1 MNRAVTIAM
10 HCVPC
15 ISCLTHPQL
24 LYFDGNESFKD
35 TAASHRSADGP
46 QGDEEDL
53 RILRILRRPTDGP
66 GGLPNSDAAVN
77 FFTLS

>member
-1 MNRAVTIAM
+1 M
-10 HCVPC
+10 HCVPFN
-15 ISCLTHPQL
+15 SCRAHAKL
-24 LYFDGNESFKD
+24 LYLDGDENFKD

-46 QGDEEDL
+46 QGDEDL

>member
-1 MNRAVTIAM
+1 MSHGSA
-10 HCVPC
+10 
-15 ISCLTHPQL
+15 
-24 LYFDGNESFKD
+24 DGPLGDEDFED
-35 TAASHRSADGP
+35 TAASHGSADGP
-46 QGDEEDL
+46 QGDEDL

>member
-1 MNRAVTIAM
+1 MKCSCNAM
-10 HCVPC
+10 HCVSC
-15 ISCLTHPQL
+15 ISCLTHPKL
-24 LYFDGNESFKD
+24 LYFGGDEDFKD
-35 TAASHRSADGP
+35 TADGP
-46 QGDEEDL
+46 LGDEDL

>member
-1 MNRAVTIAM
+1 ML
-10 HCVPC
+10 CVPC
-15 ISCLTHPQL
+15 ISCHTHTKFL
-24 LYFDGNESFKD
+24 SFDGDEDFKD
-35 TAASHRSADGP
+35 NAASHRSADGP
-46 QGDEEDL
+46 QGDEDL

>member
-1 MNRAVTIAM
+1 M

-15 ISCLTHPQL
+15 ISGHTHTKL
-24 LYFDGNESFKD
+24 LYFDGDEDFKD
-35 TAASHRSADGP
+35 TAASQRSADGP
-46 QGDEEDL
+46 LGDEDL
-53 RILRILRRPTDGP
+53 RILRILRRSTDGP